1 MNRAAKN
8 MISGEQWLNRLRN
21 RLSYSPINSGAE
33 RLTGTQY
40 FHSAAA
46 GQVVILRLV
55 T

>member
-1 MNRAAKN
+1 MNQAAN
-8 MISGEQWLNRLRN
+8 DMISGEQWLNRLRN

-40 FHSAAA
+40 FHLATA

>member
-1 MNRAAKN
+1 MNQVAN
-8 MISGEQWLNRLRN
+8 DMISGEQWLNRLRN
-21 RLSYSPINSGAE
+21 LSYSPINSGAE

-40 FHSAAA
+40 FHSATA